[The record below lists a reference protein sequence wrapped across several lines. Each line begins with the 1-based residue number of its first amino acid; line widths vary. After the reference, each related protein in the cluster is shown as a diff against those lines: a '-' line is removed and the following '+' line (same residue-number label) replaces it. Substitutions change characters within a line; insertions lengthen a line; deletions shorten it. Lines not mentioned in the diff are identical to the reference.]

1 MQGIFYREQREGCGV
16 KMHRSKMKWKIFNL
30 KNNFLLLTFL
40 VIVVSLLVSDFLIS
54 DKIGSLAYD
63 NLEIKVSEIANI
75 TAHAPVVRDTLA
87 EGKPEDQKDL
97 EAFTEKI
104 LETSGVRFITVLDMQ
119 RIRKTHPNPHLR
131 GTYYE
136 NHDADDAFAG
146 NHKISVDTGP
156 LGTSLRA
163 FAPVYN
169 EQGVQIGVVLAGVM
183 LDAVDLTVIK
193 AREHL
198 LIGSFCGLLVG
209 ILGAFFLARRIKEST
224 FGLEPFVVARLLEE
238 RNAILTS
245 IREGAIAIDRDE
257 NITIVNTAAMQLF
270 QKSKMKEELIGQ
282 KVDAV
287 VPNSRMQNVLQSG
300 EAELDQEQQLNGR
313 TIVTNRVPV
322 LVDGQLVGVV
332 ATFRDKSEMRKLAEK
347 LVDLKIYVD
356 ALRAQTHEFMNK
368 LHVVGGLVHLE
379 KYEQLKEYIAQIAH
393 RYQMEIGMV
402 VRGIRDPVLAGFL
415 LGKVSLAR
423 ESGAN
428 LIIAEQSNVREF
440 QDQEMIHDVI
450 TIVGNL
456 INNAL
461 DAVADTEQKDIVV
474 ELVETE
480 GRLHITVRDTG
491 KGFDTNVSNPFTNTY
506 STKGEHR
513 GFGLY
518 ITKAS
523 VDRWGGDIQVES
535 EYGKGT
541 VFFVSLPC
549 KTEDGFFD

>member
-1 MQGIFYREQREGCGV
+1 V
-16 KMHRSKMKWKIFNL
+16 KMNKSRIRCKIFNL
-30 KNNFLLLTFL
+30 KNNFLLLTFS
-40 VIVVSLLVSDFLIS
+40 VIIVSLLVSDFLIS
-54 DKIGSLAYD
+54 DKIGSLTYN

-75 TAHAPVVRDTLA
+75 VANAPVVRDTLA
-87 EGKPEDQKDL
+87 EGNAEDQKDL
-97 EAFTEKI
+97 EVFTEKI
-104 LETSGVRFITVLDMQ
+104 METSGVRFVTVLDMH
-119 RIRKTHPNPHLR
+119 RMRKTHPNPNLR

-136 NHDADDAFAG
+136 NDDADEAFAG
-146 NHKISVDTGP
+146 NSKISVEEGS

-169 EQGVQIGVVLAGVM
+169 EQGAQIGVVLVGVM

-198 LIGSFCGLLVG
+198 LIGSFCGLCVG

-224 FGLEPFVVARLLEE
+224 FGLEPFAVAKLLEE
-238 RNAILTS
+238 RNAILAS
-245 IREGAIAIDRDE
+245 IREGAIAIDVDE
-257 NITIVNTAAMQLF
+257 NITLVNTAAMQLF

-282 KVDAV
+282 KVDDV

-322 LVDGQLVGVV
+322 MVHGKLVGVV
-332 ATFRDKSEMRKLAEK
+332 ATFRDKSELRTLAEK

-368 LHVVGGLVHLE
+368 LHVVGGLVHLG

-402 VRGIRDPVLAGFL
+402 VRGIRDPILAGFL
-415 LGKVSLAR
+415 LGKLSKAR
-423 ESGAN
+423 EAGGN
-428 LIIAEQSNVREF
+428 LILAEQSNVREF
-440 QDQEMIHDVI
+440 QDEEMIHDVI
-450 TIVGNL
+450 TILGNL

-461 DAVADTEQKDIVV
+461 DAVADTEQKDIMV
-474 ELVETE
+474 ELVETD
-480 GRLHITVRDTG
+480 GRLHITVRDSG
-491 KGFDTNVSNPFTNTY
+491 KGFDEEMPDPFSNTY

-513 GFGLY
+513 GLGLY

-523 VDRWGGDIQVES
+523 VERWGGDIQVES
-535 EYGKGT
+535 EHGKGT
-541 VFFVSLPC
+541 AFYVSLPY